1 MCKKCIPPFYSP
13 YVFRD
18 WKVLILLQFFRK
30 TATGNVLKMKA
41 WEIDPE
47 TFSMQDFSKVSLK
60 DFFWLFKASHSLL
73 RLTKDAWYLSRGEMY
88 QLSEEYTD

>member
-47 TFSMQDFSKVSLK
+47 TFSM
-60 DFFWLFKASHSLL
+60 
-73 RLTKDAWYLSRGEMY
+73 
-88 QLSEEYTD
+88 